1 MDVVFWRADWDILCC
16 CALLF
21 TPLKGLVKERM
32 QAIIKKIAFR
42 LYLFASCMGGSC
54 SRVLRRIL
62 LEFATGRRLP
72 GLYLDRSVVIT
83 GIEKL
88 ILGKNV
94 SLHRWS
100 YLSADGG
107 LVIGDDVA
115 IGHGTTILTTEHT
128 FKNKWIPMKFQP
140 IENLPVNIGSN
151 VWIGCNVTVL
161 AGVTIG
167 SRSVVGAG
175 AVVTKSFPEGC
186 VILAGVPARVIKT
199 F

>member
-1 MDVVFWRADWDILCC
+1 
-16 CALLF
+16 
-21 TPLKGLVKERM
+21 M
-32 QAIIKKIAFR
+32 QALIKKIAFR
-42 LYLFASCMGGSC
+42 FYLLASCMGGSC
-54 SRVLRRIL
+54 SRVLRRIF
-62 LEFATGRRLP
+62 LEFATGSRLP

-83 GIEKL
+83 GIGNL

-128 FKNKWIPMKFQP
+128 FKNKSIPIKYQP
-140 IENLPVNIGSN
+140 IEKIPVKIGSN

-175 AVVTKSFPEGC
+175 AVVTKSFPEGS
-186 VILAGVPARVIKT
+186 VILAGVPARVIKS

>member
-1 MDVVFWRADWDILCC
+1 MVDQ
-16 CALLF
+16 
-21 TPLKGLVKERM
+21 RM
-32 QAIIKKIAFR
+32 QHLIRKIAFR
-42 LYLFASCMGGSC
+42 LYLLASCIGGSYC
-54 SRVLRRIL
+54 
-62 LEFATGRRLP
+62 RRLRSFLLQVAMGQRIP
-72 GLYLDRSVVIT
+72 GLHIDRSVVIT
-83 GIEKL
+83 GIENCH
-88 ILGKNV
+88 LGKNV

-128 FKNKWIPMKFQP
+128 FKNESIPIKYQP
-140 IENLPVNIGSN
+140 IEKLPVKIGSN

-175 AVVTKSFPEGC
+175 AVVTKSFPEGS